1 MNRPSGLHDSKRIAA
16 GSKYY
21 SAGKEDHAALNGVP
35 NTIDGY
41 WNKSICGDPDLWT
54 GVIPFQA
61 ELLAS
66 EEI

>member
-1 MNRPSGLHDSKRIAA
+1 LFCRKG
-16 GSKYY
+16 G
-21 SAGKEDHAALNGVP
+21 HAALNDVL

-54 GVIPFQA
+54 GVIPYQA